1 MKLACLFLLF
11 VFGPHLQAE
20 AEIDLS
26 KFADLLRFPGL
37 PLETIDYTER
47 ESGVRNIDF
56 KKVLYLKVADRRFDY
71 PAAIYIA
78 SKNSIEKSKYDKVR
92 NLIRTADAELA
103 AQMKKTGFAYLQDI
117 DDAVVCFDQIKMS
130 KHIPSRSNEG
140 EDWIASNVG
149 GLSITCSSE
158 ELGLDYQIFLF
169 GKLDADPEFLSKY
182 RKDLADPSFEEFLGM
197 IRELVQLVKESP
209 AVSSQA
215 TVGSTRPT
223 KRNAVDSGD
232 PGVVKEGNVR
242 PTEMST
248 ADATESKPG
257 RTSSYLALW
266 PWIFGLLF
274 IVVIILAPMLRKQN

>member
-1 MKLACLFLLF
+1 M
-11 VFGPHLQAE
+11 FGHQLQAE
-20 AEIDLS
+20 TEIDLS

-37 PLETIDYTER
+37 PLETIEYTER
-47 ESGVRNIDF
+47 ESRVRNIDF
-56 KKVLYLKVADRRFDY
+56 KKVLYLKVVDRRFDY

-78 SKNSIEKSKYDKVR
+78 PKNSIEKAKYDKVR

-103 AQMKKTGFAYLQDI
+103 AQMTKTGFAYLADI

-140 EDWIASNVG
+140 EDWITSNVG

-169 GKLDADPEFLSKY
+169 GKLDSDPEILTKY

-215 TVGSTRPT
+215 MAGSTRPA
-223 KRNAVDSGD
+223 KRNAVDPED
-232 PGVVKEGNVR
+232 PGGVKEGNDR
-242 PTEMST
+242 PTDMST
-248 ADATESKPG
+248 ADATEPKPG
-257 RTSSYLALW
+257 RTRAYLALW
-266 PWIFGLLF
+266 PWIVGLIF
-274 IVVIILAPMLRKQN
+274 IVVIIFVLVQRKQNR